1 MTAVTFGDL
10 LFTAAGHLEAA
21 EARWQDQAADPQS
34 AVRQLRRVIDVMTRY
49 AVDVTSPDHAG
60 AGDPAD
66 PAWWLR
72 AATEIGQALRRASQA
87 LGRAAGGP
95 GGQDAAEFPPGLPL
109 ADAATA
115 LLAARDLLSTHLA
128 GDPDGTRLALTEWGP
143 VITSAAVTKTVTD
156 LVAWWSQ
163 QLAPLAGH
171 LAALRPADMRHG
183 AARDIAEAGQWL
195 RHAAAS
201 AGPARVADPVSAGDR
216 TLLFAIPPAADSGR
230 ERPRPGETPPELC
243 RGITLSAAR
252 LQAAARGA
260 SGYAA
265 TSPVATAG
273 AWRWT
278 ATAGAVTSHLS
289 TAMLRSLAARSGP
302 LSLPA
307 DGLHSAAAAVA
318 AAQEAWQRLAAAWG
332 LLTTETRFLASPAVT
347 EASDLV
353 VRLGRLACDNPQW
366 TPESSH
372 RAPLR
377 DPDVLAPDAGTAA
390 VVIAAVHHAAC
401 AFERV
406 AAADL
411 DAVQPSLPGQAAL
424 RPGPGPAG
432 RAAARRGLA
441 HDTAGIRD
449 GAAGQD
455 RAAAGG
461 LPGGRRGCRA
471 GGAGAGSGGAR
482 RGRAEPGDGAGP
494 GGLPGPGPGWAGEP
508 AGSTG
513 PGGVRQVGPAARAG
527 GGPAA
532 AAGCHGP
539 ADAAPRGGP
548 GLGRPE
554 TDRRGRGLHR
564 ADGWPGSA
572 GCRPGSRAPGPA
584 GAGTAAAASAGASP
598 VTRGGG
604 GPGVTIS

>member
-143 VITSAAVTKTVTD
+143 VIISAAVTKTVTN

-183 AARDIAEAGQWL
+183 AARDIAEACQWL

-366 TPESSH
+366 TPEASH

-406 AAADL
+406 AAADQ
-411 DAVQPSLPGQAAL
+411 DAVQLAC
-424 RPGPGPAG
+424 R
-432 RAAARRGLA
+432 ARRLYVPVRVLPA
-441 HDTAGIRD
+441 C
-449 GAAGQD
+449 
-455 RAAAGG
+455 GG
-461 LPGGRRGCRA
+461 SPRT
-471 GGAGAGSGGAR
+471 GAR
-482 RGRAEPGDGAGP
+482 YRGY
-494 GGLPGPGPGWAGEP
+494 
-508 AGSTG
+508 T
-513 PGGVRQVGPAARAG
+513 
-527 GGPAA
+527 
-532 AAGCHGP
+532 
-539 ADAAPRGGP
+539 
-548 GLGRPE
+548 
-554 TDRRGRGLHR
+554 
-564 ADGWPGSA
+564 
-572 GCRPGSRAPGPA
+572 
-584 GAGTAAAASAGASP
+584 
-598 VTRGGG
+598 
-604 GPGVTIS
+604 